1 MNLIKRT
8 PFQDFEKFMTDW
20 RWPWP
25 EEATDFSRAMTWRP
39 SVDITEEDKEFLI
52 KVEIPEVK
60 KDDMKVEVENGVLS
74 IKGERR
80 EETED
85 KKRHR
90 RERFYGRFERSFT
103 LPDNVRQD
111 GVNANMEDG
120 MLYIHLAKTELPK
133 GSEKHEIKVS

>member
-1 MNLIKRT
+1 MNLIRRS
-8 PFQDFEKFMTDW
+8 PFRDFEQFMSDW
-20 RWPWP
+20 RWPLP
-25 EEATDFSRAMTWRP
+25 EERTDLSKALTWRP
-39 SVDITEEDKEFLI
+39 SVDISEEDKEFLI

-60 KDDMKVEVENGVLS
+60 KDNIKVDVENGVLS

-90 RERFYGRFERSFT
+90 TERFYGKFERSFT

-111 GVNANMEDG
+111 GVSANMEDG
-120 MLYIHLAKTELPK
+120 MLYLHLAKTELPK
-133 GSEKHEIKVS
+133 GAEKHEIKVS